1 METKAKHTMSL
12 HNSQELDN
20 DLGRGSDQDL
30 SLTSLLGVGN
40 SLKSVSE
47 NRSASHVELYL
58 YKLVNNI
65 LQVTIVFKRG
75 RRVIQA

>member
-1 METKAKHTMSL
+1 MSL
-12 HNSQELDN
+12 HNSQKLDN

>member
-1 METKAKHTMSL
+1 MSL